1 MERLTVEH
9 GDNIPEGKAA
19 GFVADLKSTAKSFG
33 INLKGTGV
41 TDVISSLGTEG
52 ALKARTADGQN
63 LLPGSMSNYED
74 QLLQKV
80 FPSLS
85 FTKEGRLLQIQI
97 AKAQLKMRQDLA
109 LAAQEYRTNTG
120 ALDPKFDKVSEAYA
134 REIGRA
140 HV

>member
-1 MERLTVEH
+1 MPKKDVQTEKFKEAYGGEEGKTYAKKYEDIIQTGQAANTLEGKLNLMERLTVEH

-63 LLPGSMSNYED
+63 LLPQANCLMS
-74 QLLQKV
+74 QHKV
-80 FPSLS
+80 PRGL
-85 FTKEGRLLQIQI
+85 G
-97 AKAQLKMRQDLA
+97 
-109 LAAQEYRTNTG
+109 
-120 ALDPKFDKVSEAYA
+120 
-134 REIGRA
+134 
-140 HV
+140 